1 MAEGDPSGDGAVPLA
16 GSVVPDGGGAGP
28 DAGEAGPDGSGAGPD
43 AGEARPDADEA
54 VPDAGGRPPP
64 RTGPAPY
71 AVPGRLAEVRPGP
84 VGSFDPGQGAAQPG
98 AREADTND
106 LEQIIA
112 ARAREHRLLKG
123 LTISALAR
131 DVGISK
137 AMLSKIEHAQTSCSL
152 SILKRLAAAL
162 EIPVTA
168 LFRGADADREA
179 VFTPAGQ
186 GALIIRRG
194 SHVGH
199 LYRLLG
205 ALRGEHKRLEPLL
218 CTLTEAS
225 EVFPVFQHAGTEFL
239 YMLEGVMVYVHGEAR
254 YEMRPGDSL
263 IFDGEGPH
271 GPESLIT
278 LPVVFLT
285 VTGYPQ

>member
-1 MAEGDPSGDGAVPLA
+1 MRPRPI
-16 GSVVPDGGGAGP
+16 GSVDPGQDPQTVPDGGASN
-28 DAGEAGPDGSGAGPD
+28 E
-43 AGEARPDADEA
+43 
-54 VPDAGGRPPP
+54 
-64 RTGPAPY
+64 
-71 AVPGRLAEVRPGP
+71 
-84 VGSFDPGQGAAQPG
+84 
-98 AREADTND
+98 

-112 ARAREHRLLKG
+112 ARAREYRTLKG

-168 LFRGADADREA
+168 LFRGADVDREA
-179 VFTPAGQ
+179 VYTPSGS

-225 EVFPVFQHAGTEFL
+225 EVFPVFQHSGTEFL
-239 YMLEGVMVYVHGEAR
+239 YVLEGVMVYVHGDAR
-254 YEMRPGDSL
+254 YEMKAGDSL
-263 IFDGEGPH
+263 VFDGEGPH
-271 GPESLIT
+271 GPETLVR

-285 VTGYPQ
+285 ITAYPQ

>member
-1 MAEGDPSGDGAVPLA
+1 MTPSEDDPPEAPVLGRVAQARRTLDGVTPRPV
-16 GSVVPDGGGAGP
+16 GSVVPD
-28 DAGEAGPDGSGAGPD
+28 
-43 AGEARPDADEA
+43 AD
-54 VPDAGGRPPP
+54 
-64 RTGPAPY
+64 
-71 AVPGRLAEVRPGP
+71 L
-84 VGSFDPGQGAAQPG
+84 QP
-98 AREADTND
+98 AREDPESNE

-112 ARAREHRLLKG
+112 ARAREHRMLKG

-168 LFRGADADREA
+168 LFRGADVDREA
-179 VFTPAGQ
+179 VYTPAGA

-218 CTLTEAS
+218 CTLTESS
-225 EVFPVFQHAGTEFL
+225 EVFPVFQHSGTEFL
-239 YMLEGVMVYVHGEAR
+239 YMLEGVMVYVHGDAR
-254 YEMRPGDSL
+254 YEMKAGDSL
-263 IFDGEGPH
+263 VFDGEGPH
-271 GPESLIT
+271 GPETLVQ

-285 VTGYPQ
+285 ITAYPQ

>member
-1 MAEGDPSGDGAVPLA
+1 MLPSEDDPAEPAVLGQADEARRTLDGVRPRPV
-16 GSVVPDGGGAGP
+16 GSVAP
-28 DAGEAGPDGSGAGPD
+28 DAGMP
-43 AGEARPDADEA
+43 A
-54 VPDAGGRPPP
+54 VRD
-64 RTGPAPY
+64 
-71 AVPGRLAEVRPGP
+71 
-84 VGSFDPGQGAAQPG
+84 DP
-98 AREADTND
+98 ESNY

-112 ARAREHRLLKG
+112 ERAREHRMLKG
-123 LTISALAR
+123 LTMSALAR
-131 DVGISK
+131 EVGISK

-168 LFRGADADREA
+168 LFRGADVDREA
-179 VFTPAGQ
+179 VYTPSGA

-218 CTLTEAS
+218 CTLTESS

-239 YMLEGVMVYVHGEAR
+239 YMLEGVMVYVHGDAR
-254 YEMRPGDSL
+254 YEMKTGDSL

-271 GPESLIT
+271 GPEALLQ

-285 VTGYPQ
+285 ITAYPQ

>member
-1 MAEGDPSGDGAVPLA
+1 MPARRGRDTTDRTAHQARSTVVGVTPRPV
-16 GSVVPDGGGAGP
+16 GSVGP
-28 DAGEAGPDGSGAGPD
+28 
-43 AGEARPDADEA
+43 
-54 VPDAGGRPPP
+54 V
-64 RTGPAPY
+64 
-71 AVPGRLAEVRPGP
+71 GP
-84 VGSFDPGQGAAQPG
+84 VGSVGPVHDLPEAGGA
-98 AREADTND
+98 DSND
-106 LEQIIA
+106 LEQVIA
-112 ARAREHRLLKG
+112 ARAREHRMMKG

-168 LFRGADADREA
+168 LFRGADGEREA
-179 VFTPAGQ
+179 VYTPAGHGPQ
-186 GALIIRRG
+186 IVRRG

-199 LYRLLG
+199 LYRILG
-205 ALRGEHKRLEPLL
+205 ALRGEGKRLEPLL

-225 EVFPVFQHAGTEFL
+225 EVFPVFQHAGTEFI
-239 YMLEGVMVYVHGEAR
+239 YMLEGRMVYAHGEAR
-254 YEMRPGDSL
+254 YEMNRGDSL

-271 GPESLIT
+271 GPESLLT

-285 VTGYPQ
+285 VTGYPL

>member
-1 MAEGDPSGDGAVPLA
+1 MPSEDDHPPGRAVLGHVPEARRTLDGVRPRPV
-16 GSVVPDGGGAGP
+16 GSVA
-28 DAGEAGPDGSGAGPD
+28 
-43 AGEARPDADEA
+43 PDADLQ
-54 VPDAGGRPPP
+54 P
-64 RTGPAPY
+64 
-71 AVPGRLAEVRPGP
+71 VRD
-84 VGSFDPGQGAAQPG
+84 DPGS
-98 AREADTND
+98 ND

-112 ARAREHRLLKG
+112 ARAREHRTLKG

-131 DVGISK
+131 EVGISK

-179 VFTPAGQ
+179 VYTPSGA

-218 CTLTEAS
+218 CTLTESS
-225 EVFPVFQHAGTEFL
+225 EVFPVFQHSGTEFI
-239 YMLEGVMVYVHGEAR
+239 YMLEGVMVYVHGDAR
-254 YEMRPGDSL
+254 YEMKAGDSL
-263 IFDGEGPH
+263 VFDGEGPH
-271 GPESLIT
+271 GPETLVQ

-285 VTGYPQ
+285 ITAYPQ

>member
-1 MAEGDPSGDGAVPLA
+1 M
-16 GSVVPDGGGAGP
+16 
-28 DAGEAGPDGSGAGPD
+28 
-43 AGEARPDADEA
+43 
-54 VPDAGGRPPP
+54 
-64 RTGPAPY
+64 
-71 AVPGRLAEVRPGP
+71 
-84 VGSFDPGQGAAQPG
+84 
-98 AREADTND
+98 
-106 LEQIIA
+106 
-112 ARAREHRLLKG
+112 LKG

-179 VFTPAGQ
+179 VYTPAGQ

-205 ALRGEHKRLEPLL
+205 GLRGEHKRLEPLL
-218 CTLTEAS
+218 CTLTESS
-225 EVFPVFQHAGTEFL
+225 EVFPVFQHSGTEFL
-239 YMLEGVMVYVHGEAR
+239 YMLEGVMVYVHGDAR
-254 YEMRPGDSL
+254 YEMKPGDAL

-271 GPESLIT
+271 GPETLNQ

-285 VTGYPQ
+285 ITAYPQ

>member
-1 MAEGDPSGDGAVPLA
+1 MIRSGDDPHEGPVFGRMPEARRTLDGVRPRPV
-16 GSVVPDGGGAGP
+16 GSVVGDTAAPSLRD
-28 DAGEAGPDGSGAGPD
+28 
-43 AGEARPDADEA
+43 DAD
-54 VPDAGGRPPP
+54 P
-64 RTGPAPY
+64 
-71 AVPGRLAEVRPGP
+71 
-84 VGSFDPGQGAAQPG
+84 
-98 AREADTND
+98 ND

-112 ARAREHRLLKG
+112 ARAREHRMLKG

-131 DVGISK
+131 DIGISK

-168 LFRGADADREA
+168 LFRGADVDREA
-179 VFTPAGQ
+179 VYTPSGA

-218 CTLTEAS
+218 CTLTESS
-225 EVFPVFQHAGTEFL
+225 EVFPVFQHSGTEFM
-239 YMLEGVMVYVHGEAR
+239 YMLEGVMVYVHGDAR
-254 YEMRPGDSL
+254 YEMKAGDSL
-263 IFDGEGPH
+263 VFDGEGPH
-271 GPESLIT
+271 GPEKLVQ

-285 VTGYPQ
+285 ITAYPQ

>member
-1 MAEGDPSGDGAVPLA
+1 MERTDDPPAAAAPGRVP
-16 GSVVPDGGGAGP
+16 
-28 DAGEAGPDGSGAGPD
+28 
-43 AGEARPDADEA
+43 EAR
-54 VPDAGGRPPP
+54 
-64 RTGPAPY
+64 RTLDG
-71 AVPGRLAEVRPGP
+71 VRPRP
-84 VGSFDPGQGAAQPG
+84 VGSVAPDQDPPPEPAGPSS
-98 AREADTND
+98 ND
-106 LEQIIA
+106 LEQIIGV
-112 ARAREHRLLKG
+112 RAREHRMLKG

-131 DVGISK
+131 DIGISK

-168 LFRGADADREA
+168 LFRGADVEREA
-179 VFTPAGQ
+179 VFTPSGQ

-199 LYRLLG
+199 LYRVLG

-225 EVFPVFQHAGTEFL
+225 EVFPVFQHSGTEFL
-239 YMLEGVMVYVHGEAR
+239 YMLEGTMIYVHGEAR
-254 YEMRPGDSL
+254 YEMNAGDSL

-271 GPESLIT
+271 GPEKLVR

>member
-1 MAEGDPSGDGAVPLA
+1 MAEDDAAGDGAVP
-16 GSVVPDGGGAGP
+16 VVGGPAPGTDGPAPGTDGAGP
-28 DAGEAGPDGSGAGPD
+28 ATNG
-43 AGEARPDADEA
+43 
-54 VPDAGGRPPP
+54 V
-64 RTGPAPY
+64 T
-71 AVPGRLAEVRPGP
+71 GRLAGVRPGH
-84 VGSFDPGQGAAQPG
+84 VGSVDPGQGAAQPG

>member
-1 MAEGDPSGDGAVPLA
+1 MLGQVP
-16 GSVVPDGGGAGP
+16 
-28 DAGEAGPDGSGAGPD
+28 
-43 AGEARPDADEA
+43 EARRTLDGVTPRPIGSAAAEADL
-54 VPDAGGRPPP
+54 R
-64 RTGPAPY
+64 
-71 AVPGRLAEVRPGP
+71 EVRD
-84 VGSFDPGQGAAQPG
+84 DPQS
-98 AREADTND
+98 DD

-112 ARAREHRLLKG
+112 ARAREHRVLKG
-123 LTISALAR
+123 LTVSALAR
-131 DVGISK
+131 EIGISK

-168 LFRGADADREA
+168 LFRGADVDREA
-179 VFTPAGQ
+179 VYTPSGA

-218 CTLTEAS
+218 CTLTESS
-225 EVFPVFQHAGTEFL
+225 EVFPVFQHSGTEFL
-239 YMLEGVMVYVHGEAR
+239 YMLEGVMVYVHGDAR
-254 YEMRPGDSL
+254 YEMKSGDSL
-263 IFDGEGPH
+263 VFDGEGPH
-271 GPESLIT
+271 GPETLVQ

-285 VTGYPQ
+285 ITAYPQ